1 MCIPV
6 VFKLFVAKRNQLKEV
21 FWAFLRNPACLD
33 RGERCL
39 RETSGGCEQ
48 TSCCRTTGGPPIL
61 WQHHQA
67 IHPRWSLPHSTTVST
82 PALAL
87 QGCRRQNAY
96 LATFLVSSESL
107 PLICA
112 PAGYFRSDDKTL
124 KRGGAW
130 GWHRSAGAC
139 ARRDLRPERWR
150 GCGCEWRALSCR
162 VLATVR
168 NRGKRYGRGGNH
180 FCDFHHD
187 VRCVV
192 NTPNRVFLCPV
203 VLTNIGY

>member
-6 VFKLFVAKRNQLKEV
+6 VVKLFVAKRNQLKEV

-39 RETSGGCEQ
+39 RETSCGCEQ
-48 TSCCRTTGGPPIL
+48 TSSCRTTGGPPTL

-130 GWHRSAGAC
+130 GGIGQRAHALAATCGQHDSGAAGVNGVLMHVRHCHAVC
-139 ARRDLRPERWR
+139 WPRYETVENGMGVVGIISVISITMCDV
-150 GCGCEWRALSCR
+150 LSI
-162 VLATVR
+162 
-168 NRGKRYGRGGNH
+168 
-180 FCDFHHD
+180 
-187 VRCVV
+187 
-192 NTPNRVFLCPV
+192 PQ
-203 VLTNIGY
+203 IGYSSAPLC